1 MSQNQL
7 YRTFQV
13 LNIVADYKTGISYT
27 EISDKCDS
35 IAIATLARLLRSMIK
50 EGLLQKTDSGLYSL
64 GTASMNFAYKAVDS
78 ISTKATIS
86 PFIENLAEST
96 QQSAAY
102 FEWDDNCIRIV
113 CKKDWPGSMF
123 YRHEGAKLDF
133 VTTHPAAITILA
145 YSNSN
150 LIESVKSLH
159 KLTEEQSKD
168 FTGHLDSVRRKG
180 FFAGCFPGDSYCR
193 VVCPV
198 VVEGK
203 LRGSLALSAQNQIF
217 DEQEI
222 ATYKEKIDSAIK
234 DIEATFIK
242 QKQF

>member
-1 MSQNQL
+1 MSQSQL
-7 YRTFQV
+7 HRTFQV
-13 LNIVADYKTGISYT
+13 LNIVAEYKTGISYT
-27 EISDKCDS
+27 EIADKCES

-50 EGLLQKTDSGLYSL
+50 ENHLKKTESGLYCL
-64 GTASMNFAYKAVDS
+64 GRGSMNFAYKAVDS

-86 PFIENLAEST
+86 PFIDNLAEKT

-145 YSNSN
+145 YSNASLIDNIRQLHN
-150 LIESVKSLH
+150 LS
-159 KLTEEQSKD
+159 EEQSVE
-168 FTGHLDSVRRKG
+168 FTSHLDSVRRKG
-180 FFAGCFPGDSYCR
+180 FFSGCFPGDSYCR

-198 VVEGK
+198 IVEGK
-203 LRGSLALSAQNQIF
+203 LRGSLALSAQNQVF
-217 DEQEI
+217 DEETVGLYKKEI
-222 ATYKEKIDSAIK
+222 DTAIK
-234 DIEATFIK
+234 DIEATFVS